1 MTKET
6 FMSSRHFIWKNL
18 SNSIPAFLVLSA
30 ALLAGPVGAATVTST
45 ADNGSGSLREAIAN
59 AAPGETIDFAVNGP
73 ITLTSGELVIDKDL
87 TIQGPGSGNLL
98 IQRSL
103 EAGTPEFRILHVLFG
118 TVTLSGVTMNNGRSD
133 FGGGL
138 FNEAN
143 AILLLQ
149 DVILSGNS
157 ATSAGGGLFNDGVL
171 ALEDSAFIGNS
182 VQAMDGY
189 GAYGGG
195 IANWGAIDWLDRC
208 RFQSNSASPASGDG
222 GGFGGAINNS
232 GTIWM
237 DGGVLQG
244 NSADGGPGNGYASG
258 GAINNDFGTLTLAHC
273 TLSGNTVTG
282 GAGSASGF

>member
-1 MTKET
+1 PSPLLTE
-6 FMSSRHFIWKNL
+6 
-18 SNSIPAFLVLSA
+18 SA
-30 ALLAGPVGAATVTST
+30 WAVTVPST
-45 ADNGSGSLREAIAN
+45 ADDGPGSLREAIAN
-59 AAPGETIDFAVNGP
+59 AVPGETIDFSVNGP
-73 ITLTSGELVIDKDL
+73 ITLTTGELVIDKDL

-133 FGGGL
+133 HGGGL
-138 FNEAN
+138 FNEDN
-143 AILLLQ
+143 AIPLLQ

-208 RFQSNSASPASGDG
+208 RFQGNSATAAAGDG

-232 GTIWM
+232 GSIWSM
-237 DGGVLQG
+237 DGGVLED
-244 NSADGGPGNGYASG
+244 NSADGGPGNGYASRSEG
-258 GAINNDFGTLTLAHC
+258 
-273 TLSGNTVTG
+273 
-282 GAGSASGF
+282 